1 MKKRNSKGVSLIL
14 TIIIILGL
22 LLVGGAAW
30 YIYQISQKPTIAVK
44 PGGKP
49 IVIGFSMGTLQE
61 ERWQKD
67 RDEITKQAQAM
78 GVSVDI
84 QGANNDK
91 AKQISQAES
100 MILKGV
106 DVLMIAAYD
115 AASLTQVVTDAHK
128 AGIKVI
134 SYDRLITNSD
144 VDYYVSFDNEKVG
157 ELEAKSVLDA
167 MKDKLGKGTKL
178 KFAYIGGST
187 TDNNA
192 LLLKK
197 GSFTLLQPLIDNG
210 QIELVVD
217 KFTPDWN
224 PNTAYLNL
232 KEYLDRTNGAIDAVV
247 CANDGTAFGAIKALG
262 EHKLAGVVPVSG
274 QDAELAALQ
283 RVVQGTQVATVYKPI
298 PKEIAAALD
307 IAIKIAQG
315 KSVSTNAKVNDGT
328 KDIPS
333 QFVEPILVTKDNI
346 ADTVIKD
353 NYHTSAEI
361 YKKMK

>member
-1 MKKRNSKGVSLIL
+1 MKKRNSKGVSLIF
-14 TIIIILGL
+14 IIVIVFGL
-22 LLVGGAAW
+22 LLVGGVAW
-30 YIYQISQKPTIAVK
+30 YFYQMSQKPTTAVK
-44 PGGKP
+44 PGEKP

-67 RDEITKQAQAM
+67 RDELKKQAEAVN
-78 GVSVDI
+78 VSVDI
-84 QGANNDK
+84 QGANNDNG
-91 AKQISQAES
+91 KQISQAKS

-115 AASLTQVVTDAHK
+115 AASLTEVVRDAHK

-134 SYDRLITNSD
+134 SYDRLMTNSD

-157 ELEAKSVLDA
+157 KLEAKSVLDA
-167 MKDKLGKGTKL
+167 MKDKLGKGKKL

-192 LLLKK
+192 ILLKK

-232 KEYLDRTNGAIDAVV
+232 KEYLDRTNGAIDAVI

-262 EHKLAGVVPVSG
+262 EYQLAGKIPVSG

-283 RVVQGTQVATVYKPI
+283 RVVLGTQTATVYKPI
-298 PKEIAAALD
+298 PKEIAVALD
-307 IAIKIAQG
+307 MAIKIAQN
-315 KSVSTNAKVNDGT
+315 KDISTNAKVNDGT
-328 KDIPS
+328 KDVPS
-333 QFVEPILVTKDNI
+333 ELVEPVLVTKDNI
-346 ADTVIKD
+346 EDTVIKD

-361 YKKMK
+361 YKK